1 MKISKDSPLFTGDA
15 KKLLVKKMEEKG
27 ILGEWEKPL
36 SLNCVGVKNS
46 CSDYFSKLLKY
57 DVVLIDNSTRTDRI
71 LYNPERY
78 TKEQALEYGDAP

>member
-1 MKISKDSPLFTGDA
+1 MTISENSPLLTETA
-15 KKLLVKKMEEKG
+15 IKLLVKEMEEKG

-36 SLNCVGVKNS
+36 SLDCIGVKNS
-46 CSDYFSKLLKY
+46 SSDYFSKLLKY
-57 DVVLIDNSTRTDRI
+57 EVLLIDNSTKTDRI